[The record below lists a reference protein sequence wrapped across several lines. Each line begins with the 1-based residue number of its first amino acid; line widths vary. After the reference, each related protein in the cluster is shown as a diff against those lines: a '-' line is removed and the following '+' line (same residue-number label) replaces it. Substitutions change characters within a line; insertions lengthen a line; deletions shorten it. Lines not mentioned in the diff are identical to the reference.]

1 MIFKGL
7 SLKQKNNFFFE
18 GKSTTLKKTQISRD
32 IKLNPTNF
40 IIAVSNKK
48 I

>member
-7 SLKQKNNFFFE
+7 SLKQKNNLFFFE

-32 IKLNPTNF
+32 IKLNPTN
-40 IIAVSNKK
+40 IALSLQ
-48 I
+48 